1 MNQQL
6 IKQIE
11 HELALAKTAGSQA
24 AFEKHMYAIQ
34 TLAAL
39 CSSTGSQE
47 PAAISSIKSD
57 EISAAEL
64 KMMGGTIKGTTAVTD
79 DGHGNGASLFD
90 F

>member
-1 MNQQL
+1 MNEQL

-11 HELALAKTAGSQA
+11 QQLALAKTAASSA

-34 TLAAL
+34 TLASLGAQAL
-39 CSSTGSQE
+39 PYEQHMPSAGTT
-47 PAAISSIKSD
+47 

-64 KMMGGTIKGTTAVTD
+64 KMMGGTVTGKTAETD
-79 DGHGNGASLFD
+79 DGYGNGESLFD

>member
-11 HELALAKTAGSQA
+11 QELTLAKSAVSQA

-34 TLAAL
+34 TLASLITSMPAA
-39 CSSTGSQE
+39 SSE
-47 PAAISSIKSD
+47 PAPSSINSGD
-57 EISAAEL
+57 ISAAEL
-64 KMMGGTIKGTTAVTD
+64 KMMGGTIKDKAVTD
-79 DGHGNGASLFD
+79 DGHGNGESLFD